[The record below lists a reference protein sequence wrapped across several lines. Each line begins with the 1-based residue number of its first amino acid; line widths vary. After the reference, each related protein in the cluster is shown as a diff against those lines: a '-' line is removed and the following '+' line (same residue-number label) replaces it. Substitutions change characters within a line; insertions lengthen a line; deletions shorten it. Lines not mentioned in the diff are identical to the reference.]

1 MPTYAYQAINEKGET
16 LKGVVEAESPDAATE
31 LLSGRGL
38 LPARVQERGRGRTRR
53 APASA
58 APRWFNRIPTADV
71 ILFTKQFST
80 LFRAGVPMMSL
91 LDILAAQTE
100 NLRLQKVLVAMRQ
113 SIKEGARLYEAFRQ
127 HPRVFSPLYC
137 AMIHAGEVSGSL
149 PKVMERLKYI
159 LEHEQKVRADIRSAM
174 FYPIFV
180 LGLLVVAFFIL
191 LAFVLPKFVTILSR
205 SGIALPL
212 PTQIAMGLYS
222 FLTRYGGILGI
233 ALLGGVLALVL
244 FLRTDRGR
252 FARDYILI
260 QTPVIG
266 PVVVKAAMSRFS
278 AIFSIL
284 QSSGIA
290 ILEAMTIL
298 SETIG
303 NAAISREFDRIREML
318 EEGRGI
324 AAPLRNARY
333 FTPMV
338 VHMVA
343 VGEESGNLEE
353 MMEEVAA
360 HYDEEL
366 TYAIQKMTNAVGPLL
381 IISLAI
387 MVGFFAVAIFLPIAD
402 LTKMYH

>member
-16 LKGVVEAESPDAATE
+16 FKGFVEAESAEAAAE
-31 LLSGRGL
+31 LLNGRGF
-38 LPARVQERGRGRTRR
+38 LPSRVQERSRGWQGPRL
-53 APASA
+53 PALQ
-58 APRWFNRIPTADV
+58 RWFNHVPTADL

-80 LFRAGVPMMSL
+80 LFRAGVPMMSM
-91 LDILAAQTE
+91 LDILVVQTE
-100 NLRLQKVLVAMRQ
+100 NPRLEKVIAAMRQ
-113 SIKEGARLYEAFRQ
+113 SIKEGARLYDAFRQ
-127 HPRVFSPLYC
+127 HAAVFSPLYC

-149 PKVMERLKYI
+149 PQVMERLKYI
-159 LEHEQKVRADIRSAM
+159 LAHEQKVRSDIRSAM
-174 FYPIFV
+174 FYPAFV
-180 LGLLVVAFFIL
+180 LGMLVVAFFVL
-191 LAFVLPKFVTILSR
+191 LGVVLPKFVTILSR
-205 SGIALPL
+205 SGVALPL
-212 PTQIAMGLYS
+212 PTQMAMQLYQ
-222 FLTRYGGILGI
+222 FLTAYGGLLI
-233 ALLGGVLALVL
+233 AAFLLALVTGYAY
-244 FLRTDRGR
+244 LRTARGR
-252 FARDYILI
+252 YTRDYLLI
-260 QTPVIG
+260 KTPIIG
-266 PVVVKAAMSRFS
+266 PVVVKSAMSRFS
-278 AIFSIL
+278 SIFSIL

-290 ILEAMTIL
+290 ILESMTIL

-324 AAPLRNARY
+324 AAPLRKARY

-338 VHMVA
+338 VNMVA

-366 TYAIQKMTNAVGPLL
+366 EYAIKKMTNAIGPIL
-381 IISLAI
+381 IISLAV